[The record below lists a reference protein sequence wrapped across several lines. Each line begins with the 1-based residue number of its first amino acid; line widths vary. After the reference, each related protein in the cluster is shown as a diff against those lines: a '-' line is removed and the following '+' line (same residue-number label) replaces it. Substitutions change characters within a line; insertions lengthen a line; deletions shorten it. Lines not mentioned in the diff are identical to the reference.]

1 MALVFVAASMGEGEE
16 GDGGGEGVEG
26 FEDYFK
32 EAARRFES
40 AAEEVLQQI
49 RSTFQHGLGER
60 EGEAATGTG
69 TGTDVDGVL
78 PKVDV
83 KRMFSLASEQFLGFI
98 HAVDW
103 TEQWILA
110 LIAAE
115 VLLLVLVLATR
126 RHTTPQAL
134 LFILL
139 GLVIYLARHI
149 NSFCERN
156 WRTFSNQNYFDPQG
170 LFISVM
176 LSGPLLIIN
185 AIIVVSIR
193 FRFPLSFFF
202 FGGKSS
208 QKEEEEDGTVGTIQV
223 SLTFF
228 NYFVFLSKS
237 PFFHSLDQVNHL
249 IVLCGLMVK
258 VKRAELKAKA
268 RERSKKKN

>member
-1 MALVFVAASMGEGEE
+1 
-16 GDGGGEGVEG
+16 
-26 FEDYFK
+26 
-32 EAARRFES
+32 
-40 AAEEVLQQI
+40 
-49 RSTFQHGLGER
+49 
-60 EGEAATGTG
+60 
-69 TGTDVDGVL
+69 
-78 PKVDV
+78 
-83 KRMFSLASEQFLGFI
+83 MFSLASEQFLGFI

-156 WRTFSNQNYFDPQG
+156 WRMFSNQNYFDPQG

-185 AIIVVSIR
+185 AIIVV
-193 FRFPLSFFF
+193 
-202 FGGKSS
+202 
-208 QKEEEEDGTVGTIQV
+208 
-223 SLTFF
+223 
-228 NYFVFLSKS
+228 
-237 PFFHSLDQVNHL
+237 NHL